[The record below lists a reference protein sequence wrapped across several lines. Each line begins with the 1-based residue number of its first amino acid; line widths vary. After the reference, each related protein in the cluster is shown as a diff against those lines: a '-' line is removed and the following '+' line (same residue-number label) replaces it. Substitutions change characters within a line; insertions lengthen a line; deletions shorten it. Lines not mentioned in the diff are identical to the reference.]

1 MSNIVVNFLIVLPI
15 IIFSVIVHENAH
27 GIAAFLLGD
36 KTAKNAGRLS
46 LNPIKH
52 IDPFGSVLLPLILA
66 FTGMPIFGY
75 AKPVPINPRYFK
87 DQRRGMMLTAAAG
100 PASNLLTAAFFAQLY
115 KFIVPLSLYSQILS
129 FVVLINVVLAVF
141 NLLPIPP
148 LDGSKVLAG
157 FIPSSMLK
165 SYYRFE
171 YFAERYFILI
181 FLLIMFVWPSLLL
194 KVLLLFI
201 NPILKIL
208 GVDY

>member
-181 FLLIMFVWPSLLL
+181 FLLIMFV
-194 KVLLLFI
+194 
-201 NPILKIL
+201 
-208 GVDY
+208 